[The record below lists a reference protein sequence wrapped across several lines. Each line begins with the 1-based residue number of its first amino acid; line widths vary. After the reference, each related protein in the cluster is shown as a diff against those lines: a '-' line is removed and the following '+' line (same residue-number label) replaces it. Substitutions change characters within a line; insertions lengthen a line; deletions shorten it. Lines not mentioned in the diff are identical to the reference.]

1 MTFIRKVLIIPIAVL
16 TITASLLSSGCN
28 LPGLGDGPKQEGNSK
43 QPTSNAEAQ
52 DQTKDQ
58 ATDPQAELKEPVPN
72 PLTGITVEKANLE
85 RRPLAVMVENS
96 PMARPQ
102 SGLAKADLIYEA
114 LAEGGITRFMAIFYG
129 GDAEEVGPV
138 RSARPYYLA
147 RAMEYDALYV
157 HSGGSPEALAQLKA
171 PGVPHLNQFYNNT
184 PFWRSKQRKAPH
196 NLYGDTLKMR
206 KVAQQK
212 YPGWKGNIPV
222 FEFLDKDQV
231 NPDGQPAKTLT
242 INYANKASQVK
253 YEYNDGEH
261 KYYRFT
267 AGKAHQDAV
276 TAKQLTADNI
286 ILQFTGTK
294 VIDGE
299 GRRKVSMVGTGTG
312 YLFSG
317 GQRYRLKWAK
327 DNLRSATRYS
337 LAGGGKLRLN
347 PGQTWIQVVPPGTK
361 LNET

>member
-1 MTFIRKVLIIPIAVL
+1 MTFVRKVLIIPLVVL
-16 TITASLLSSGCN
+16 TITAGLLSSGCN
-28 LPGLGDGPKQEGNSK
+28 LTGLGGGDKQEGK
-43 QPTSNAEAQ
+43 TKEPTGQAEAQ
-52 DQTKDQ
+52 NPGEVKE
-58 ATDPQAELKEPVPN
+58 PQAVLKEPEVN
-72 PLTGITVEKANLE
+72 PLTGLMVEKANLE

-114 LAEGGITRFMAIFYG
+114 LAEGGITRFMAVFYG

-157 HSGGSPEALAQLKA
+157 HSGGSPEALAQLKE
-171 PGVPHLNQFYNNT
+171 PGVAHLDQFYNNT

-212 YPGWKGNIPV
+212 YPRWKGDVPV
-222 FEFLDKDQV
+222 FDFLDEGQE

-242 INYANKASQVK
+242 INYSFKSSQVK

-261 KYYRFT
+261 KYYRFSG
-267 AGKAHQDAV
+267 GKAHQDAV
-276 TAKQLTADNI
+276 TAKQLTAVNI
-286 ILQFTGTK
+286 IVQFTGTK

-299 GRRKVSMVGTGTG
+299 GRQKVSMVGRGTG
-312 YLFSG
+312 YLFTG
-317 GQRYRLKWAK
+317 GQRYQLKWAK
-327 DNLRSATRYS
+327 DNLQSATRYI
-337 LAGGGKLRLN
+337 LAGGGELRLN
-347 PGQTWIQVVPPGTK
+347 PGQTWIQVVPLGTK
-361 LNET
+361 LNEA